1 MSCTTAHADRGLAY
15 ATALSLALHV
25 LVLALSAPALTQLLT
40 QPFASPAALVARMI
54 EQSAVPELPAPETV
68 KRVASKRE
76 APKRVAAIAPVAT
89 AEPVAPSESPPA
101 PAVATEENPQSE
113 AVTQVASVAVPQPG
127 LDSTSVAQYRQQL
140 ITAAVRYRRYPPAA
154 VDNDWQGD
162 VIVRLSVAAS
172 GTFAEVSVARSSG
185 YRPLDEQAL
194 AMFRNAAAEAPVPQ
208 ALRGQEFAIEV
219 RTVYSLK
226 DQ

>member
-1 MSCTTAHADRGLAY
+1 MPCTTAHADRGLAY

-40 QPFASPAALVARMI
+40 HPFASPAALVARMV
-54 EQSAVPELPAPETV
+54 EPTPPAPSS
-68 KRVASKRE
+68 VAQSREVSKRE
-76 APKRVAAIAPVAT
+76 ATRLPSKRVAPLVAAPTEVPA
-89 AEPVAPSESPPA
+89 AVAPEERAMQTASVSPPQTI
-101 PAVATEENPQSE
+101 P
-113 AVTQVASVAVPQPG
+113 
-127 LDSTSVAQYRQQL
+127 DSTSVAQYRQQL
-140 ITAAVRYRRYPPAA
+140 ISAAVRYKRYPPAA

-162 VIVRLSVAAS
+162 VIVRLSVVAS